1 MLRILGTETEF
12 GIISRS
18 TGHPDPVANS
28 LRLISH
34 CPHLPTPAAL
44 WDYENENPFLDA
56 RGFPVEGEPERP
68 SATYNRQLNKVL
80 PNAGRL
86 YVDGA
91 HPEYST
97 PECSNPREVVAYE
110 RAGDHIVAECLA
122 RLNHSSGEENFLV
135 YRNNSDG
142 KGNSFGYHENYILSR
157 RIPFEQIANV
167 LLPFFV
173 SRPIFCGA
181 GKVGAENGADPV
193 SYQISQ
199 RADFFECLLDLNT
212 MVHRPIINTRDE
224 PHAHQGDYRRLHV
237 IVGDANM
244 SEVSTFLKIGTTAII
259 MEMLEQEGALPHI
272 ELTDPVKAIKAVS
285 RDLTVKTSL
294 PLHNGQHTTAIAIQR
309 AFLQSAHD
317 FYRTREVSPI
327 TKEVLVRWESTL
339 ATLER
344 DPFELRREVDWVAKH
359 ALIQS
364 YMDRKQCSWKD
375 PRVAMMDLQYHD
387 VRPTKGL
394 YYTLERTG
402 QIERLTLDQE
412 VERAR
417 QTAPAFTRA
426 FFRGQCLKHLPKQVY
441 GMSWTSVLLHSGNSA
456 IKRIPLMDPYR
467 GTQQLTQE
475 LFRDITSVDQLISR
489 LGKS

>member
-1 MLRILGTETEF
+1 LLRILGTETEF
-12 GIISRS
+12 GIIARS
-18 TGHPDPVANS
+18 PSNPDPVANS

-34 CPHLPTPAAL
+34 CPHLPAPTAL

-56 RGFPVEGEPERP
+56 RGFLVEGEPERP
-68 SATYNRQLNKVL
+68 GSSYNRQLNKIL
-80 PNAGRL
+80 PNAARL

-122 RLNHSSGEENFLV
+122 RLNGSLGDDEFLV

-157 RIPFEQIANV
+157 QIPFEHVATV

-181 GKVGAENGADPV
+181 GKVGAENGTDPI

-212 MVHRPIINTRDE
+212 MVNRPLINTRDE
-224 PHAHQGDYRRLHV
+224 PHAHQSHYRRVHV

-244 SEVSTFLKIGTTAII
+244 SEVSTFLKVGTTAII
-259 MEMLEQEGALPHI
+259 MEMLEQRGPLPRI
-272 ELTDPVKAIKAVS
+272 ELADPVKAIKEVS
-285 RDLTVKTSL
+285 RDLTVKASL
-294 PLHNGQHTTAIAIQR
+294 PLHNGQHTSAIAIQR
-309 AFLQSAHD
+309 AYLQSAHD
-317 FYRTREVSPI
+317 FYRTRELSPV
-327 TKEVLVRWESTL
+327 TKEVLVRWESAL
-339 ATLER
+339 DSLER

-387 VRPTKGL
+387 VRQDKGL

-402 QIERLTLDQE
+402 QMERLTLDQE
-412 VERAR
+412 IERAR
-417 QTAPAFTRA
+417 QAAPALTRA
-426 FFRGQCLKHLPKQVY
+426 FFRGECLKRLPRQVY
-441 GMSWTSVLLHSGNSA
+441 GMSWTSILLVSGNST

-475 LFRDITSVDQLISR
+475 LFQDITSVDQLLSR
-489 LGKS
+489 LGN

>member
-12 GIISRS
+12 GIIARS
-18 TGHPDPVANS
+18 SSNPDPVSNS

-34 CPHLPTPAAL
+34 CPHLPAPTAL

-56 RGFPVEGEPERP
+56 RGFLVEGEPERP
-68 SATYNRQLNKVL
+68 GSSYNRQLNKIL

-122 RLNHSSGEENFLV
+122 NLNGSSGDEEFLV

-157 RIPFEQIANV
+157 QIPFEQVAAV

-181 GKVGAENGADPV
+181 GKVGAENGMDPIP
-193 SYQISQ
+193 YQISQ

-212 MVHRPIINTRDE
+212 MVNRPIINTRDE
-224 PHAHQGDYRRLHV
+224 PHSHHSHYRRLHV

-244 SEVSTFLKIGTTAII
+244 SEVSTFLKVGTTAII
-259 MEMLEQEGALPHI
+259 MEMLEHHGALPQI
-272 ELTDPVKAIKAVS
+272 ELADPVKAIKEVS
-285 RDLTVKTSL
+285 RDLTVKASL
-294 PLHNGQHTTAIAIQR
+294 LLKNGQHTSAIAIQR

-317 FYRTREVSPI
+317 FYRTRELSPV
-327 TKEVLVRWESTL
+327 TKEVLVRWESVL
-339 ATLER
+339 NTLEH

-359 ALIQS
+359 ALIRS
-364 YMDRKQCSWKD
+364 YMDRKPCSWND
-375 PRVAMMDLQYHD
+375 PRVSMMDLQYHD
-387 VRPTKGL
+387 IRQTKGL

-402 QIERLTLDQE
+402 QIERLTLDE
-412 VERAR
+412 EIERAR
-417 QTAPAFTRA
+417 QAAPALTRA
-426 FFRGQCLKHLPKQVY
+426 FFRGECLKRLPRQIY
-441 GMSWTSVLLHSGNSA
+441 GMSWTSVLFNSGNST

-475 LFRDITSVDQLISR
+475 LFQDITSVDQLLSR
-489 LGKS
+489 LTS

>member
-1 MLRILGTETEF
+1 LLRILGTETEF
-12 GIISRS
+12 GIIARS
-18 TGHPDPVANS
+18 SSNPDPVSNS

-34 CPHLPTPAAL
+34 CPHLPAPTAL

-56 RGFPVEGEPERP
+56 RGFLVEGEPERP
-68 SATYNRQLNKVL
+68 GSSYNRQLNKIL

-97 PECSNPREVVAYE
+97 PECSNPRDVVAYE

-122 RLNHSSGEENFLV
+122 NLNGSLGDEEFLV

-157 RIPFEQIANV
+157 QIPFEHVAAV

-181 GKVGAENGADPV
+181 GKVGAENGMDPIP
-193 SYQISQ
+193 YQISQ

-212 MVHRPIINTRDE
+212 MVNRPIINTRDE
-224 PHAHQGDYRRLHV
+224 PHAHHSHYRRLHV

-244 SEVSTFLKIGTTAII
+244 SEVSTFLKVGTTAIL
-259 MEMLEQEGALPHI
+259 MEMLEHHGTLPHI
-272 ELTDPVKAIKAVS
+272 ELADPVKAIKEVS
-285 RDLTVKTSL
+285 RDLRVEASL
-294 PLHNGQHTTAIAIQR
+294 LLQNGQHTSAIAIQR

-317 FYRTREVSPI
+317 FYRTRELSPV
-327 TKEVLVRWESTL
+327 TKEVLVRWESVL
-339 ATLER
+339 NTLER

-364 YMDRKQCSWKD
+364 YMDRKPCSWND
-375 PRVAMMDLQYHD
+375 PRVSMMDLQYHD
-387 VRPTKGL
+387 IRQTKGL

-402 QIERLTLDQE
+402 QIERLTLDE
-412 VERAR
+412 EIERAR
-417 QTAPAFTRA
+417 QAAPSLTRA
-426 FFRGQCLKHLPKQVY
+426 FFRGECLKRLPRQIY
-441 GMSWTSVLLHSGNSA
+441 GMSWTSVLFNSGNST

-475 LFRDITSVDQLISR
+475 LFQDITSVDQLLSR
-489 LGKS
+489 LTS

>member
-1 MLRILGTETEF
+1 LLRILGTETEF
-12 GIISRS
+12 GIIARS
-18 TGHPDPVANS
+18 PGNPDPVANS

-34 CPHLPTPAAL
+34 CPHLPAPTAL

-56 RGFPVEGEPERP
+56 RGFWVEGEPERP
-68 SATYNRQLNKVL
+68 SSGYNRQLNKIL

-110 RAGDHIVAECLA
+110 RAGDLIVAECLA
-122 RLNHSSGEENFLV
+122 QLNSSLGGEEFLL

-157 RIPFEQIANV
+157 RIPFEHVAAV

-181 GKVGAENGADPV
+181 GKVGAENGTDPIP
-193 SYQISQ
+193 YQISQ
-199 RADFFECLLDLNT
+199 RADFFECLLELNT
-212 MVHRPIINTRDE
+212 MVNRPIINTRDE
-224 PHAHQGDYRRLHV
+224 PHAHPSQYRRLHV

-244 SEVSTFLKIGTTAII
+244 SEVSTFLKVGTTAII
-259 MEMLEQEGALPHI
+259 MEMLDHQGPLPHI
-272 ELTDPVKAIKAVS
+272 ELAEPVKAIKEVS
-285 RDLTVKTSL
+285 RDLTVKASL
-294 PLHNGQHTTAIAIQR
+294 PLQNGQHTSAIAIQR
-309 AFLQSAHD
+309 AYLQSAHD
-317 FYRTREVSPI
+317 FYRTREVSPVI
-327 TKEVLVRWESTL
+327 KDVLVRWESVL
-339 ATLER
+339 DTLER
-344 DPFELRREVDWVAKH
+344 DPFELHREVDWVAKH
-359 ALIQS
+359 ALIRS

-387 VRPTKGL
+387 IRQNKGL

-402 QIERLTLDQE
+402 KMERLTLDQE
-412 VERAR
+412 IEQAR
-417 QTAPAFTRA
+417 QTAPILTRA
-426 FFRGQCLKHLPKQVY
+426 FFRGECLKRLPRQVY
-441 GMSWTSVLLHSGNSA
+441 GMSWTSVLLDSGNST

-475 LFRDITSVDQLISR
+475 LFQDITSVDQLLSR
-489 LGKS
+489 LAQ

>member
-1 MLRILGTETEF
+1 
-12 GIISRS
+12 
-18 TGHPDPVANS
+18 
-28 LRLISH
+28 
-34 CPHLPTPAAL
+34 
-44 WDYENENPFLDA
+44 
-56 RGFPVEGEPERP
+56 
-68 SATYNRQLNKVL
+68 
-80 PNAGRL
+80 
-86 YVDGA
+86 
-91 HPEYST
+91 
-97 PECSNPREVVAYE
+97 
-110 RAGDHIVAECLA
+110 
-122 RLNHSSGEENFLV
+122 
-135 YRNNSDG
+135 
-142 KGNSFGYHENYILSR
+142 
-157 RIPFEQIANV
+157 
-167 LLPFFV
+167 
-173 SRPIFCGA
+173 
-181 GKVGAENGADPV
+181 
-193 SYQISQ
+193 
-199 RADFFECLLDLNT
+199 
-212 MVHRPIINTRDE
+212 
-224 PHAHQGDYRRLHV
+224 
-237 IVGDANM
+237 
-244 SEVSTFLKIGTTAII
+244 
-259 MEMLEQEGALPHI
+259 
-272 ELTDPVKAIKAVS
+272 
-285 RDLTVKTSL
+285 
-294 PLHNGQHTTAIAIQR
+294 
-309 AFLQSAHD
+309 LQSAHD

-426 FFRGQCLKHLPKQVY
+426 YFRGQCLKHLPKQVY
-441 GMSWTSVLLHSGNSA
+441 GMSWTSVLLHSGNST

>member
-12 GIISRS
+12 GIIARS
-18 TGHPDPVANS
+18 SGNPDAVANS
-28 LRLISH
+28 FRLISH
-34 CPHLPTPAAL
+34 CPHLPAPTAL

-56 RGFPVEGEPERP
+56 RGFLVEGEPERP
-68 SATYNRQLNKVL
+68 GSSYNRQLNKIL

-122 RLNHSSGEENFLV
+122 HLNGSLEGEEFLV

-157 RIPFEQIANV
+157 QIPFEHVVAV

-181 GKVGAENGADPV
+181 GKVGAENGTDFIP
-193 SYQISQ
+193 YQISQ
-199 RADFFECLLDLNT
+199 RADFFECLLNLNT
-212 MVHRPIINTRDE
+212 MVNRPIINTRDE
-224 PHAHQGDYRRLHV
+224 PHAHQSHYRRVHV

-244 SEVSTFLKIGTTAII
+244 SEVSTFLKVGTTAII
-259 MEMLEQEGALPHI
+259 MEMLEHQGPLPHI
-272 ELTDPVKAIKAVS
+272 ELADPVKAIKEVS
-285 RDLTVKTSL
+285 RDLSVKASL
-294 PLHNGQHTTAIAIQR
+294 PLLNGQHTSAIAIQR

-317 FYRTREVSPI
+317 FFRTRELSPV
-327 TKEVLVRWESTL
+327 TKEVLVRWESVL
-339 ATLER
+339 DTLER

-359 ALIQS
+359 ALIRS

-402 QIERLTLDQE
+402 QMERLTLDHE
-412 VERAR
+412 IERAR
-417 QTAPAFTRA
+417 QAAPALTRA
-426 FFRGQCLKHLPKQVY
+426 FFRGECLKRLPRQVY
-441 GMSWTSVLLHSGNSA
+441 GMSWTSVLLDSGNST

-475 LFRDITSVDQLISR
+475 LFQDITSVDQLLSR
-489 LGKS
+489 LAH

>member
-1 MLRILGTETEF
+1 LLRILGTETEF
-12 GIISRS
+12 GIIARS
-18 TGHPDPVANS
+18 SGNPDPVANS
-28 LRLISH
+28 FRLISH
-34 CPHLPTPAAL
+34 CPHLPAPTAL

-56 RGFPVEGEPERP
+56 RGFLVEGEPERP
-68 SATYNRQLNKVL
+68 GSSYNRQLNKIL

-122 RLNHSSGEENFLV
+122 HLNGSLEGEEFLV

-157 RIPFEQIANV
+157 QIPFEHVAAV

-181 GKVGAENGADPV
+181 GKVGAENGTDFIP
-193 SYQISQ
+193 YQISQ
-199 RADFFECLLDLNT
+199 RADFFECLLNLNT
-212 MVHRPIINTRDE
+212 MVNRPIINTRDE
-224 PHAHQGDYRRLHV
+224 PHAHQSHYRRVHV

-244 SEVSTFLKIGTTAII
+244 SEVSTFLKVGTTAII
-259 MEMLEQEGALPHI
+259 MEMLEHQGPLPHI
-272 ELTDPVKAIKAVS
+272 ELADPVKAIKEVS
-285 RDLTVKTSL
+285 RDLSVKGSL
-294 PLHNGQHTTAIAIQR
+294 PLLNGHHTSAIAIQR
-309 AFLQSAHD
+309 AFLQSSHD
-317 FYRTREVSPI
+317 FFRTRELSPV
-327 TKEVLVRWESTL
+327 TKEVLVRWESVL
-339 ATLER
+339 DTLER
-344 DPFELRREVDWVAKH
+344 DPFELRGEVDWVAKH
-359 ALIQS
+359 ALIRS

-402 QIERLTLDQE
+402 QMERLTLDHE
-412 VERAR
+412 IERAR
-417 QTAPAFTRA
+417 QAAPALTRA
-426 FFRGQCLKHLPKQVY
+426 FFRGECLKRLPRQVY
-441 GMSWTSVLLHSGNSA
+441 GMSWTSVLLDSGNST

-475 LFRDITSVDQLISR
+475 LFQDITSVDQLLSR
-489 LGKS
+489 LAH